1 MFTVSS
7 LATARSGFSATNSRA
22 STLATT
28 ARAPSPA
35 QVAKRSTLWQPGREP
50 RRKIGH
56 IAQPAMEYL
65 PAGGDT
71 DAEPPWNQH
80 PSAATIAATGGST
93 NRNRNR
99 DENQRQQHP
108 SHTRHTHTTR
118 RHHRG
123 MSERHLTERRRHTRR
138 RPGVAIGVLVGV
150 RLIAWV
156 RPMTW

>member
-35 QVAKRSTLWQPGREP
+35 QVAKRSTLSQPGREP
-50 RRKIGH
+50 RRRIGH
-56 IAQPAMEYL
+56 IAQPAIEYL

-80 PSAATIAATGGST
+80 PSAATIAAT
-93 NRNRNR
+93 
-99 DENQRQQHP
+99 
-108 SHTRHTHTTR
+108 
-118 RHHRG
+118 
-123 MSERHLTERRRHTRR
+123 
-138 RPGVAIGVLVGV
+138 
-150 RLIAWV
+150 AWKHQ
-156 RPMTW
+156 PEPQS